1 MNTPPPMPVEANGP
15 HGYKSWS
22 RRKKILVWP
31 GGVLAA
37 LFIIGSI
44 SNAVSPPKPA
54 PASHVTQS
62 TPAPKTQAP
71 QAAAPKVAAP
81 QVAAPKVAAEPAPH
95 KTTASAK
102 PSAVATP
109 APASPAPV
117 APAAAAGP
125 SCTMQMQAWGEAND
139 ATFTALKN
147 DEGQVASDASL
158 VAGDVATGNVAQVD
172 IDNGTLGT
180 DAAQLGSDVST
191 AQDSPPPTCA
201 SAFSP
206 AYNTAL
212 SYYSQSA
219 SAMQDASQDI
229 ATGDYSDATGSLAIA
244 NTAETSANTS
254 LSTAVSDLQAY
265 GS

>member
-1 MNTPPPMPVEANGP
+1 MNAPPPKPAEGNGR
-15 HGYKSWS
+15 HSGGYKSWS
-22 RRKKILVWP
+22 RHKKILVWS

-71 QAAAPKVAAP
+71 KAAAPKVAAT
-81 QVAAPKVAAEPAPH
+81 PAPH
-95 KTTASAK
+95 KATASAK
-102 PSAVATP
+102 PSAVATPAPASP

-125 SCTMQMQAWGEAND
+125 SCTAQVQTWGSAND
-139 ATFTALKN
+139 ATFTTLKN

-158 VAGDVATGNVAQVD
+158 VAGDAADGNVAQVD
-172 IDNGTLGT
+172 IDNSTLGT
-180 DAAQLGSDVST
+180 DAAQLGSDVGT

-206 AYNTAL
+206 
-212 SYYSQSA
+212 
-219 SAMQDASQDI
+219 
-229 ATGDYSDATGSLAIA
+229 
-244 NTAETSANTS
+244 
-254 LSTAVSDLQAY
+254 
-265 GS
+265 

>member
-1 MNTPPPMPVEANGP
+1 MSTPPPKPVEGNGP

-22 RRKKILVWP
+22 RRKKILVWS

-44 SNAVSPPKPA
+44 SNAASPPKPA

-71 QAAAPKVAAP
+71 QAAAPKD
-81 QVAAPKVAAEPAPH
+81 AAEPAPH

-254 LSTAVSDLQAY
+254 LSTAVSNLQAY